1 MPRELINA
9 QITHVSLVDKGANG
23 KKFAIVK
30 SEKDPVFQKT
40 VNIMKSDEEKQ
51 LVTGVVYEP
60 EVEDAH
66 GDFMTADEIEKA
78 AHQFLKDYRN
88 IDKQHDFISD
98 VGEVVESW
106 IAKSDMTLGDEEI
119 TEGTWVMTVKVTD
132 NDSWEAIKKG
142 DITGFSMA
150 GSAEVIEKQKEK
162 KPVSKN
168 QEGEEEMK
176 GFFTLL
182 KNFFTKGEVR
192 DNYEANQQRRN
203 LWAVWDALEDAFY
216 SSIWHNPTPQVADF
230 ERIKA
235 AAIEFE
241 EIVSEIQSPEAVE
254 KAMAS
259 KPENMKKSKEDNE
272 VKPEELQQ
280 ALEKAMDPLNKKLE
294 ALEKGQDANIDQTG
308 EQELSDEEKLA
319 KQLEDVVAAAVDP
332 IAKRLEAIEKT
343 RAGSQQQSTDDQ
355 QSQAQPVEKSYMQH
369 FYR

>member
-40 VNIMKSDEEKQ
+40 VNVMKSDEEKQ

-106 IAKSDMTLGDEEI
+106 IAKTDMTLGDEEI
-119 TEGTWVMTVKVTD
+119 KKGTWVMTVKVTD
-132 NDSWEAIKKG
+132 NESWESIKKG

-150 GSAEVIEKQKEK
+150 GLAEVIEKQKEA
-162 KPVSKN
+162 PVEDKSSMEAFFN
-168 QEGEEEMK
+168 LMK
-176 GFFTLL
+176 SFFTG
-182 KNFFTKGEVR
+182 KSQVAKGEIR
-192 DNYEANQQRRN
+192 DNYVANQQRRN

-294 ALEKGQDANIDQTG
+294 VLEKSLGTVSKESEGQG
-308 EQELSDEEKLA
+308 ESSEENQLVEQVQKAIAPFVERIEKLEEVRGFT
-319 KQLEDVVAAAVDP
+319 KQADGDGDGKEDV
-332 IAKRLEAIEKT
+332 K
-343 RAGSQQQSTDDQ
+343 
-355 QSQAQPVEKSYMQH
+355 KSDSLWDGLL
-369 FYR
+369 

>member
-40 VNIMKSDEEKQ
+40 VSILKSDEEKQ

-66 GDFMTADEIEKA
+66 GDFMTAEEIEKA

-132 NDSWEAIKKG
+132 NESWESIKKG

-150 GSAEVIEKQKEK
+150 GLAETIEKQKEA
-162 KPVSKN
+162 PVEDKSSMEAFFN
-168 QEGEEEMK
+168 LMK
-176 GFFTLL
+176 SFFTTG
-182 KNFFTKGEVR
+182 KSQVAKGEVR
-192 DNYEANQQRRN
+192 DNYQHNQARRN
-203 LWAVWDALEDAFY
+203 LWAVWDAMEDAFY

-235 AAIEFE
+235 AANEFV

-254 KAMAS
+254 KAMAA
-259 KPENMKKSKEDNE
+259 KPEDVKKAKEDNE
-272 VKPEELQQ
+272 VKPEEFQQ

-294 ALEKGQDANIDQTG
+294 VLEKSLETDSKESEGQAESSEENQLV
-308 EQELSDEEKLA
+308 EQVQKAIAPFVARIEKLEEVRGFT
-319 KQLEDVVAAAVDP
+319 KQADDDGDGKEDV
-332 IAKRLEAIEKT
+332 K
-343 RAGSQQQSTDDQ
+343 
-355 QSQAQPVEKSYMQH
+355 KSDSLWDGIL
-369 FYR
+369 